1 MDERKANP
9 DTYDELL
16 EAMKHFDKDCDGKIP
31 VPELRLIL
39 SALGDRMDEALADE
53 IEKELDKEKTGFIG
67 IESYSK
73 MCFGIKED
81 KPKDDKAKKAEG
93 GKKKKKKWDHKNKK
107 QYLEV

>member
-1 MDERKANP
+1 
-9 DTYDELL
+9 
-16 EAMKHFDKDCDGKIP
+16 MKHFDKDCDGKIP